1 MQSGRIARF
10 VLFGLIFSTLYLAGC
25 APQQTDVVEKAP
37 VFMRVAFP
45 SVIDIADVAALLAFE
60 RMADEGIAA
69 LPTFYA
75 QSELAAVAVAAG
87 EADIGVGA
95 ATVWL
100 TAIQQGAEIVNVME
114 QAANAWAIMA
124 VKPIDT
130 CADLDGM
137 RMAIH
142 SEGAVST
149 AMLYAYIDL
158 NCPGTEPEY
167 LIIPGS
173 ENRAA
178 ALMAGE
184 IDASPAELIDALRID
199 GLRPDEFNRIADF
212 SEDLPGLATTG
223 VWVSSRFLDENRDAI
238 KSFIRNLLEV
248 HRQIRDD
255 PEWFTAEVTRLLLLS
270 EEDLTLLPSIVDAM
284 LAIDH
289 YPVNGG
295 LTLEKGEYTIDFFT
309 DSGRLEPGL
318 VPEEVYN
325 LGPLEE
331 VLDEI
336 GIR

>member
-1 MQSGRIARF
+1 LLILP
-10 VLFGLIFSTLYLAGC
+10 VLFLQGC
-25 APQQTDVVEKAP
+25 GPQETGGGVDVETVIVEKEP
-37 VFMRVAFP
+37 VILRVAFP

-60 RMADEGIAA
+60 RMVEEGVIA

-75 QSELAAVAVAAG
+75 QSELAAAAVAAG

-100 TAIQQGAEIVNVME
+100 TAIGQGAEVQSIME

-124 VKPIDT
+124 VKPLET
-130 CADLDGM
+130 CEDLDGT

-158 NCPGTEPEY
+158 NCPGTEPQY
-167 LIIPGS
+167 LVIPGS

-184 IDASPAELIDALRID
+184 IDATPAELIDALRIN

-212 SEDLPGLATTG
+212 SRDLPGLATTG
-223 VWVSSRFLDENRDAI
+223 VWVRSEILEENPEAV
-238 KSFIRNLLEV
+238 KSLIHNLLEV
-248 HRQIRDD
+248 HRQIQDD
-255 PEWFTAEVTRLLLLS
+255 PEWFVGQVARLLTMN
-270 EEDLTLLPSIVDAM
+270 EEDAALLPSIVEAM

-295 LTLEKGEYTIDFFT
+295 LTVEKGEYTIRFFT

-318 VPEEVYN
+318 VASDVYN
-325 LGPLEE
+325 LALLGE

-336 GIR
+336 GVR